1 MLMLYLMQGMP
12 AAAQFLIIVC
22 TASMSRS
29 RCGLCPSMIAGF
41 RSRSMWLD
49 ARLGGVITAR
59 LSLFRSTI
67 SRCRVELVDR
77 RVEASRLGDLGVCD
91 DVGDAVA
98 RDRLEVLV
106 LAPAHGGA
114 RAS

>member
-29 RCGLCPSMIAGF
+29 RCGLWPSMIAGF

-49 ARLGGVITAR
+49 GEVGRRQHVDADPLVPLDDLA
-59 LSLFRSTI
+59 LLL
-67 SRCRVELVDR
+67 ELVHR
-77 RVEASRLGDLGVCD
+77 RVQAPVLGDL
-91 DVGDAVA
+91 A
-98 RDRLEVLV
+98 R
-106 LAPAHGGA
+106 
-114 RAS
+114 